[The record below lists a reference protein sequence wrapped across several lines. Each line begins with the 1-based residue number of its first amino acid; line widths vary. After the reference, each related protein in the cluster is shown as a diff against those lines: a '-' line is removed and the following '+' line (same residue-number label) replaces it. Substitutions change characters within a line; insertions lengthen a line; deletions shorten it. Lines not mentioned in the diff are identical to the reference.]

1 MIDMTNAIK
10 KLSLNY
16 SFSPKEL
23 ATLARIFR
31 THQDKIPEELIDFS
45 LAIEREIYNNL
56 SIEEA
61 QIFYS

>member
-1 MIDMTNAIK
+1 MIDMTDAIK
-10 KLSLNY
+10 RLSLNY

-23 ATLARIFR
+23 VTLARIFR